1 MLLSVQILSF
11 AAFAEFNS
19 IQDSVEEGNE
29 NFVLAFNS
37 A

>member
-1 MLLSVQILSF
+1 MLLSAQILSF
-11 AAFAEFNS
+11 PAFAEFNS
-19 IQDSVEEGNE
+19 IQDSVKEGNE

>member
-11 AAFAEFNS
+11 RAFSEFNS
-19 IQDSVEEGNE
+19 IQDSVEENNE
-29 NFVLAFNS
+29 NFVLAFNT